1 LQSLRQQAHLIGRPP
16 LNLLFQQN
24 RPFSAGRLFGVTGQV
39 GCKQWSTWMQLTGQ
53 VRCNFAVT
61 DESSVS
67 IEVDLAIGDAS
78 EVPDANTHKMHFDPP
93 CLAVDNLMTLVP
105 C

>member
-1 LQSLRQQAHLIGRPP
+1 
-16 LNLLFQQN
+16 
-24 RPFSAGRLFGVTGQV
+24 
-39 GCKQWSTWMQLTGQ
+39 MQLTGQ

-78 EVPDANTHKMHFDPP
+78 EVPDANTHKKHFDPP